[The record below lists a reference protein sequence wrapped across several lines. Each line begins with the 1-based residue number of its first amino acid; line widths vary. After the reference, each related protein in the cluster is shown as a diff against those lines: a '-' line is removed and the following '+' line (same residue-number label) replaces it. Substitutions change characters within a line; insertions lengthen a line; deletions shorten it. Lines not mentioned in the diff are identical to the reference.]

1 MRISQRGCIV
11 LLLILAAACGG
22 STSTSPTP
30 TNLTVSSPNSNVL
43 FGATEQMTAV
53 ASDGRALVGSWSSDN
68 AAVATVSPT
77 GLVTPTG
84 AGQATIIFT
93 ASGGQQGTKLLR
105 GLPNLNG
112 TFTGTYTVTSCGG
125 SGELLRW
132 DSPCIYNHVGR
143 LGSYTFTLMQSND
156 VVRGQAALD
165 SATTFTN
172 ISGTVGLNG
181 NLTLTGVYTNFNS
194 PLNELSVLNET
205 WNLTAPDPQTFIGS
219 FATSETDNV
228 LSGLLAI
235 NGTISTVNRTA
246 SLPPVFAGGYSGSAR
261 RQ

>member
-1 MRISQRGCIV
+1 
-11 LLLILAAACGG
+11 
-22 STSTSPTP
+22 
-30 TNLTVSSPNSNVL
+30 
-43 FGATEQMTAV
+43 
-53 ASDGRALVGSWSSDN
+53 
-68 AAVATVSPT
+68 
-77 GLVTPTG
+77 
-84 AGQATIIFT
+84 
-93 ASGGQQGTKLLR
+93 
-105 GLPNLNG
+105 
-112 TFTGTYTVTSCGG
+112 
-125 SGELLRW
+125 
-132 DSPCIYNHVGR
+132 